1 MNQLLVFGHTEVRGP
16 READE
21 VLALAKSLLVQPD
34 CVCVEKE
41 IVEKGHNFTQAE
53 SSKRTVL
60 STPPSAEAA
69 ELEAKQIVSASE
81 VFRCVKC
88 PAKTAKTYKTKN
100 QLYCHYI
107 KHFFKKIQT
116 HINDDNGCKI
126 CGKKMSGDKLPLH
139 VGISHKVIQS
149 ILSREGIVVNPQP
162 SSSSFGAN
170 ANASTSRFDNSDQS
184 SSSAANPIPISSAT
198 RSFMMS
204 SSSTKK
210 QANHPVVCAMSDK
223 SDRCV
228 PAQEDQTPLP
238 DPGPV
243 APENTAEDLPRQ
255 PSVQVEARGNQRGL
269 AENADYVQ
277 PPAQAEEGIADD
289 DQEDNAESSGGNNVG
304 CNFSLQCEVC
314 AQEFRAQHTLQQHY
328 VRHFQEEVE
337 EEVHRYF
344 LNFLN
349 SPWFLKIMI

>member
-1 MNQLLVFGHTEVRGP
+1 
-16 READE
+16 
-21 VLALAKSLLVQPD
+21 
-34 CVCVEKE
+34 
-41 IVEKGHNFTQAE
+41 
-53 SSKRTVL
+53 
-60 STPPSAEAA
+60 
-69 ELEAKQIVSASE
+69 
-81 VFRCVKC
+81 
-88 PAKTAKTYKTKN
+88 
-100 QLYCHYI
+100 
-107 KHFFKKIQT
+107 
-116 HINDDNGCKI
+116 
-126 CGKKMSGDKLPLH
+126 
-139 VGISHKVIQS
+139 
-149 ILSREGIVVNPQP
+149 
-162 SSSSFGAN
+162 
-170 ANASTSRFDNSDQS
+170 
-184 SSSAANPIPISSAT
+184 
-198 RSFMMS
+198 MMS
-204 SSSTKK
+204 RGSTKE
-210 QANHPVVCAMSDK
+210 QAKHPVVCAMSAK

-228 PAQEDQTPLP
+228 PAQEGQTPLP
-238 DPGPV
+238 DPGRINGPG

-255 PSVQVEARGNQRGL
+255 PSVQVEARGNQKGL

>member
-1 MNQLLVFGHTEVRGP
+1 
-16 READE
+16 
-21 VLALAKSLLVQPD
+21 
-34 CVCVEKE
+34 
-41 IVEKGHNFTQAE
+41 
-53 SSKRTVL
+53 
-60 STPPSAEAA
+60 
-69 ELEAKQIVSASE
+69 
-81 VFRCVKC
+81 
-88 PAKTAKTYKTKN
+88 
-100 QLYCHYI
+100 
-107 KHFFKKIQT
+107 
-116 HINDDNGCKI
+116 
-126 CGKKMSGDKLPLH
+126 
-139 VGISHKVIQS
+139 
-149 ILSREGIVVNPQP
+149 
-162 SSSSFGAN
+162 
-170 ANASTSRFDNSDQS
+170 
-184 SSSAANPIPISSAT
+184 
-198 RSFMMS
+198 MS

-210 QANHPVVCAMSDK
+210 QANHPVVCAMSDN
-223 SDRCV
+223 SDPCV

-289 DQEDNAESSGGNNVG
+289 DQGRLEDNAESSGGNNVG

-314 AQEFRAQHTLQQHY
+314 KQEFRAQYTLQQHY